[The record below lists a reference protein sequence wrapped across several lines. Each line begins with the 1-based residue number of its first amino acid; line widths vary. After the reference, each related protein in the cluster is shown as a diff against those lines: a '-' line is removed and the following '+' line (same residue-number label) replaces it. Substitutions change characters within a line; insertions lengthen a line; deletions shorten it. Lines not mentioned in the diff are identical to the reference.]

1 MIRLIARLFLRLTGW
16 QAEGSR
22 PASRRYVLTSAP
34 HTSNWDLAYMLAIA
48 IQLDV
53 KISFMAKSQL
63 FAWPMGYFMRK
74 AGGIPVL
81 RDRRTNM
88 VDQMADRFLTTPNLA
103 LAVPAEGTRG
113 YVPHWKSGFYHIA
126 RKAKVPLV
134 LSYLDYAHRVG
145 GFGPEFVPTGDIQAD
160 MDVIREFYAG
170 RTGRYPNAFGA
181 IRLPEEAEYSAD

>member
-126 RKAKVPLV
+126 LKAGVPIV
-134 LSYLDYAHRVG
+134 FGYLDYALKQG
-145 GFGPEFVPTGDIQAD
+145 GFGPEMIPTGNISED
-160 MDVIREFYAG
+160 MDVIRDFYSDIQG
-170 RTGRYPNAFGA
+170 KYPENFGE
-181 IRLPEEAEYSAD
+181 IRLKEEM